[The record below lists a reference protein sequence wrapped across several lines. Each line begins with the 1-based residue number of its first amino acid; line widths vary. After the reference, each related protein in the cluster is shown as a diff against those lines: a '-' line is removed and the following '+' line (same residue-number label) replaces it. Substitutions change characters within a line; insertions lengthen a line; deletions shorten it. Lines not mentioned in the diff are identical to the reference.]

1 LALVLILRNRISSA
15 PTYRPHEALTR
26 PNRHPWCVYVTPDR
40 YFGLYLIDILSQ
52 IKQVHPKSLMK
63 NGQRKRTCPPGP
75 ELREKVSSTNFFGI
89 VFASPKERSQAL
101 APSCSSARDR
111 ETVEGGMGRVWISR
125 HPQVAPKA
133 NRLIMRNRSSGSTY
147 HFQR

>member
-1 LALVLILRNRISSA
+1 M
-15 PTYRPHEALTR
+15 E
-26 PNRHPWCVYVTPDR
+26 
-40 YFGLYLIDILSQ
+40 
-52 IKQVHPKSLMK
+52 

-75 ELREKVSSTNFFGI
+75 ELRENVSSTNFFGM

-125 HPQVAPKA
+125 HLQVAPKA
-133 NRLIMRNRSSGSTY
+133 SRLIIRGTV
-147 HFQR
+147 QVVVLPALKE